1 MVSSTT
7 SSHDEGMTIGHQY
20 CHTIIIFSYYNF
32 IFVVGVSLI
41 LNGTEIANNSY
52 VDVDDIGA
60 NENALLCHTDKHDCC
75 REHPNRAGEWY
86 FPNGTVVGTG
96 GASQDEFYRDRA
108 TQVVRLNRR
117 QGTSTE
123 RGLFLCQVPD
133 SNHIL
138 QIVYINIGMYIAVTA
153 GLYVP

>member
-1 MVSSTT
+1 M
-7 SSHDEGMTIGHQY
+7 
-20 CHTIIIFSYYNF
+20 N
-32 IFVVGVSLI
+32 VSLS
-41 LNGTEIANNSY
+41 LRGAPIANNSY
-52 VDVDDIGA
+52 VDVDDIGV
-60 NENALLCHTDKHDCC
+60 NENALLCHTDKRDCC
-75 REHPNRAGEWY
+75 SHQNRAGEWY
-86 FPNGTVVGTG
+86 FPSGTRVGISG
-96 GASQDEFYRDRA
+96 NSQDEFYRDRA
-108 TQVVRLNRR
+108 TQVVRLNHR